1 MLREIE
7 GVGTSQNVQ
16 PNEKGATQKQISVTT
31 DQSTE
36 SEGMAMLSGASGE
49 GGGATEGGGGATV
62 NVDGAA
68 DDVEE
73 GGATI
78 MTAAQKKA
86 AKKEREKKKK
96 EAARQARLAQQN
108 KQERATNAKEDGEN
122 HSAMSEDGSKSQDKH
137 DEQVSVKCELCNFQE
152 VHVDGSGS

>member
-7 GVGTSQNVQ
+7 GVGTSQSTQ
-16 PNEKGATQKQISVTT
+16 PNEKVTTQKQIS
-31 DQSTE
+31 DQRGE
-36 SEGMAMLSGASGE
+36 SEAMGMVSGE
-49 GGGATEGGGGATV
+49 GGGATGGG
-62 NVDGAA
+62 DGAA
-68 DDVEE
+68 DVGAGDDAEE

-108 KQERATNAKEDGEN
+108 KQERATNDKEERE
-122 HSAMSEDGSKSQDKH
+122 SPMVQQDGSKSHDEH
-137 DEQVSVKCELCNFQE
+137 DEQVSVKCESTQFQE
-152 VHVDGSGS
+152 VQCQCSIGSGMYRQH